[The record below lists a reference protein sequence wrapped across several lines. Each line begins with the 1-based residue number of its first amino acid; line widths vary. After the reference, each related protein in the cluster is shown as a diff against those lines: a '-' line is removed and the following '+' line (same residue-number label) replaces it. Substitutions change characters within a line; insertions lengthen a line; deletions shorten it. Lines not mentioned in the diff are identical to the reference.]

1 MLDRRGKAANRDAR
15 HRSLWPV
22 VAEYVGTP
30 AVNGREPVKI
40 QYALPLA
47 VAIGL
52 GFGAVGLHAR
62 TSTPPVY
69 LVVEIDEVTDATG
82 FEALRQTADAT
93 AVEVQFEDGRYFAP
107 TEKVTALDG
116 SAPKFFALI
125 AFDSMTRAKAFND
138 SMKDNTALRARVTSH
153 LSSMAHPTGT
163 NQCPLTQRWG
173 MNIDIRPKKLSNPI
187 TAKMTAIVPAER
199 SRSLFQ
205 LASRATLTFVPAT

>member
-1 MLDRRGKAANRDAR
+1 M
-15 HRSLWPV
+15 
-22 VAEYVGTP
+22 AEYLGRS
-30 AVNGREPVKI
+30 AVNGRETVKG

-62 TSTPPVY
+62 TTTPPVY
-69 LVVEIDEVTDATG
+69 LVVEIDEITDANG

-93 AVEVQFEDGRYFAP
+93 AVEVQFEDGRYFAR

-138 SMKDNTALRARVTSH
+138 SMKNNTALRAKVTKSRSFIVDGTSH
-153 LSSMAHPTGT
+153 WH
-163 NQCPLTQRWG
+163 
-173 MNIDIRPKKLSNPI
+173 
-187 TAKMTAIVPAER
+187 
-199 SRSLFQ
+199 
-205 LASRATLTFVPAT
+205 